1 MGNLTDKFPATSGS
15 NILEVLTG
23 TCDGR
28 SVTVDSGT
36 YTFGNVTAYQA
47 LTTSYQD
54 ITGSSI
60 AYTPPTGA
68 THVSYEFNFMF
79 DCQALSGISHFKL
92 MVDGTEVNPAYKNF
106 ASNYYSTYHHGN
118 FPCSVFYVFDLTAA
132 VDDAANGN
140 FNGWASSKT
149 IKVQG
154 REYSGSYQGGVHWM
168 VYGSTVGTATYVQP
182 NLTITAYS

>member
-1 MGNLTDKFPATSGS
+1 MGNLTGFFPAASGS
-15 NILEVLTG
+15 NVLEVLTG

-36 YTFGNVTAYQA
+36 YTFQNPSAVIN

-54 ITGSSI
+54 ITGSSM
-60 AYTPPTGA
+60 AYTPPAGA
-68 THVSYEFNFMF
+68 KHVSYEFNFMF
-79 DCQALSGISHFKL
+79 DCKAQSGISHFKL

-106 ASNYYSTYHHGN
+106 ASNYYSSYHHGN

-132 VDDAANGN
+132 SDDVANGK
-140 FNGWASSKT
+140 FSSWTSNKT

-154 REYSGSYQGGVHWM
+154 REYGSGYEAAVHTM
-168 VYGSTVGTATYVQP
+168 IYGSTVGTASFVRP

>member
-1 MGNLTDKFPATSGS
+1 MGNLTDKFPAASS
-15 NILEVLTG
+15 NNILEVLTG

-36 YTFGNVTAYQA
+36 YTFGNVTAYQN
-47 LTTSYQD
+47 LSSSYAD

-68 THVSYEFNFMF
+68 KHVSYEYNFMY
-79 DCQALSGISHFKL
+79 DCTATSGISHFKL
-92 MVDGTEVNPAYKNF
+92 MVDNTEVNPAYKNF
-106 ASNYYSTYHHGN
+106 ASNYNSSSHHGN

-132 VDDAANGN
+132 TDDVANGK
-140 FNGWASSKT
+140 FSSWASNKT

-154 REYSGSYQGGVHWM
+154 REYANGYEGAVHYM

>member
-1 MGNLTDKFPATSGS
+1 MANLSDKFSSASSS
-15 NILEVLTG
+15 NVLEVLTG

-36 YTFGNVTAYQA
+36 YTFGNVTAYQN
-47 LTTSYQD
+47 LSGSYAD

-60 AYTPPTGA
+60 AYTPPQGA
-68 THVSYEFNFMF
+68 KHVSYEFNFMF
-79 DCQALSGISHFKL
+79 DCVAYSGISHFKL

-106 ASNYYSTYHHGN
+106 ASNYNSSHHHGN

-132 VDDAANGN
+132 SDDAANGKYSS
-140 FNGWASSKT
+140 WTSSKT

-154 REYSGSYQGGVHWM
+154 REYASNYEGAVHYM
-168 VYGSTVGTATYVQP
+168 IYGSSVATATYVQP
-182 NLTITAYS
+182 NLTITSYS

>member
-36 YTFGNVTAYQA
+36 YAFGNVTAYQA

-60 AYTPPTGA
+60 AYTPPAGA

-79 DCQALSGISHFKL
+79 DCQTLSGISHFKL

-118 FPCSVFYVFDLTAA
+118 FPCSIFYVFDLTAA

-154 REYSGSYQGGVHWM
+154 REYSGSYQGGVHWV

>member
-1 MGNLTDKFPATSGS
+1 MGNLTDKFPAASGS
-15 NILEVLTG
+15 NVLEVLTG

-36 YTFGNVTAYQA
+36 YTLGNVTAHQN
-47 LTTSYQD
+47 LTTSYAD

-60 AYTPPTGA
+60 AYTPPAGTK
-68 THVSYEFNFMF
+68 HLSYEFNFMF
-79 DCQALSGISHFKL
+79 DCIAYSGISHFKL
-92 MVDGTEVNPAYKNF
+92 MVDGTEVVPAYKNF
-106 ASNYYSTYHHGN
+106 ASNYYSSYHHGN

-132 VDDAANGN
+132 SDDVANGE
-140 FNGWASSKT
+140 FSSWTSNKT

-154 REYSGSYQGGVHWM
+154 REYGGGYQSAVHYM
-168 VYGSTVGTATYVQP
+168 VYYSSVNTAQYVQP

>member
-1 MGNLTDKFPATSGS
+1 MGNLTDKFPAASSS

-28 SVTVDSGT
+28 SVTVDSGA
-36 YTFGNVTAYQA
+36 YTFGNVTAYQNLSA
-47 LTTSYQD
+47 SYAD

-60 AYTPPTGA
+60 AYTPPAGA
-68 THVSYEFNFMF
+68 KHVSYEFNFMF
-79 DCQALSGISHFKL
+79 DCVAYSGISHFKL
-92 MVDGTEVNPAYKNF
+92 MVDGTEVTPAYKNF

-132 VDDAANGN
+132 SDDAANGK
-140 FNGWASSKT
+140 FSSWTSNKT

-154 REYSGSYQGGVHWM
+154 REYSSGYEGAVHYM
-168 VYGSTVGTATYVQP
+168 IYGSTVGTATYVQP

>member
-36 YTFGNVTAYQA
+36 YAFGNVTAYQA